1 MMATH
6 SWPGLGSS
14 TSSSSASPSA
24 KLALLLTSSGG
35 QPSPGACPAM
45 LTPEQEVTS
54 WLFTLGPE
62 GLRHWILFV
71 QVTAAD
77 NDSIW

>member
-1 MMATH
+1 MMDTH
-6 SWPGLGSS
+6 NRPGLGSS

-24 KLALLLTSSGG
+24 KLTLFLTSSGG

-45 LTPEQEVTS
+45 LTPEQEVTP
-54 WLFTLGPE
+54 WLFILGLE
-62 GLRHWILFV
+62 GLWHWILFV

-77 NDSIW
+77 NDSVW